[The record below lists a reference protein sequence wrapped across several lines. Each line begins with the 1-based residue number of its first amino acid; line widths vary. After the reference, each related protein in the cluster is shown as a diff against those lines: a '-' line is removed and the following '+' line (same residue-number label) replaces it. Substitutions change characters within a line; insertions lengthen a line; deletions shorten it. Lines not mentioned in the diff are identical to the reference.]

1 MVNVFVA
8 CPERCETGGIELLH
22 QLCWELNQQA
32 DICAK
37 MWYIAKQLNNP
48 QPERYTEAYGQ
59 NYIVTNSPDSDVVLI
74 FPEIWAKKIERF
86 KNNRSIIF
94 WESVDNY
101 KKWTGRDAVPKEYN
115 RILHLTQSFYASD
128 FLIKSDIDAK
138 QIIYTGDYI
147 NPAYLSN
154 MSVTE
159 RSDIVLYN
167 PKKGASFTEQIMARL
182 HDVSFVPICNFTQE
196 QVIKLMDSSKL
207 YIDFGEHPGKDRM
220 PRESASRGCC
230 IITDREGSAKYQDD
244 VNIPEEYKFD
254 RDSKNLPAI
263 CEKIREV
270 LKHYETCKADFDG
283 YRQSIRHERHQFQ
296 EGIKALAKRIYQ
308 PRFSIIIP
316 AFNSE
321 NHIRKALESVKM
333 QIFRDFE
340 LIIVCDSCTDNT
352 ESIAREYTDKV
363 FTVEN
368 HCDGP
373 TRNKGIEEAQGDYIL
388 FMDDDDWWLHEYV
401 LTELDRKLKEEN
413 EPDILCFSFIFKDW
427 LYARPKRPDDGYWI
441 ATWNKAWKR
450 TSIGDSRFSN
460 KHSISD
466 VQFHRQMFSK
476 RLRVVEF
483 DALMY
488 YYNWLRKGSQTEIDR
503 RK

>member
-1 MVNVFVA
+1 MVNVFIA
-8 CPERCETGGIELLH
+8 CPECCETGGIELLH

-32 DICAK
+32 GISAK
-37 MWYIAKQLNNP
+37 IWYIAKSLHNP
-48 QPERYTEAYGQ
+48 QPERYTEAYGR
-59 NYIVTNSPDSDVVLI
+59 NYIVTETPDSDVVLI
-74 FPEIWAKKIERF
+74 FPEIWASKLDRF
-86 KNNRSIIF
+86 KNNQRVIF

-101 KKWTGRDAVPKEYN
+101 KKWTGRETVPKEYN
-115 RILHLTQSFYASD
+115 SFLHLTQSFYASD
-128 FLIKSDIDAK
+128 FLIKGGIDTK

-167 PKKGASFTEQIMARL
+167 PAKGEEFTEQIIARL
-182 HDVSFVPICNFTQE
+182 PDVNFMPICKLTQE
-196 QVIKLMDSSKL
+196 QVLKLMDSSKL

-230 IITDREGSAKYQDD
+230 IITDREGSAKYRDD
-244 VNIPEEYKFD
+244 VNISEEYKFD

-270 LKHYETCKADFDG
+270 LKHYDTCKADFDG
-283 YRQSIRHERHQFQ
+283 YRQSIKHERQQFHDGVV
-296 EGIKALAKRIYQ
+296 ELAKRLYK

-333 QIFRDFE
+333 QVFCDFE

-401 LTELDRKLKEEN
+401 LTQLDEKLKETDA
-413 EPDILCFSFIFKDW
+413 DILCFSFIFKHW
-427 LYARPKRPDDGYWI
+427 MYAKPQKPNGGRWI

-450 TSIGDSRFSN
+450 ECIEESRFSN
-460 KHSISD
+460 AHSVSD
-466 VQFHRQMFSK
+466 VQFHEQMFSK
-476 RLRVVEF
+476 KLKVV
-483 DALMY
+483 DWDMPMY
-488 YYNWLRKGSQTEIDR
+488 YYNFMRVGSQTETDR